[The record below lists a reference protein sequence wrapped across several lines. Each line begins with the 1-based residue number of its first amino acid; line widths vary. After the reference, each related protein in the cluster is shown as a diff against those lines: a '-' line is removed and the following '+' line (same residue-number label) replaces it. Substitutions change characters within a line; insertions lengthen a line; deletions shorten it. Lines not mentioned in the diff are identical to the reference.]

1 MQIAFR
7 RSNAAGQG
15 RGPFAETEA
24 GVGLGSSA
32 DGHDLSNRPRV
43 DAVAGTEHRC
53 GSERCCRREGAAAA
67 VQSPGCGV
75 SKASQRRRA
84 KTRAAGWCCTE
95 DEVREHARPRAPT
108 TGVILGTGAMGCV
121 SRPRVPRTASWA
133 PEEPKDGQGG
143 HPEADTRRYL
153 LVLVGR
159 EHRTCRW
166 GDAYR
171 TSRAV
176 MDGTRGELL
185 RRHAPSTPG
194 GQRRMGSQDVMR
206 LPTVP
211 R

>member
-95 DEVREHARPRAPT
+95 DEVREHARPRPPT

-133 PEEPKDGQGG
+133 PEEPKDGQGD
-143 HPEADTRRYL
+143 HPEADTRRHA
-153 LVLVGR
+153 GR
-159 EHRTCRW
+159 EHLSMGGRLSDQSGCHGWHPRRITAAPRAVDAGRTEANGQSRRN
-166 GDAYR
+166 ALTYR
-171 TSRAV
+171 T
-176 MDGTRGELL
+176 
-185 RRHAPSTPG
+185 
-194 GQRRMGSQDVMR
+194 
-206 LPTVP
+206 
-211 R
+211 